1 MRRLAPLVLLVP
13 LAAACGGGSKHS
25 SSNAAPV
32 DAVKSAAQK
41 TYAAGSEALELTAN
55 VDASGQSVALS
66 GKGAFDTKTA
76 RGSLHLDVNE
86 APVSTTIDEIL
97 GGTAVYLRSPL
108 LAGGLPGGKTW
119 LKLDLAKLHVSG
131 IDLQSLLA
139 QDPGAELKRLQALKS
154 ATKVGSDQIG
164 THYKVQAASGSIS
177 AYDVWVG
184 GDGYIHRVVVA
195 QASQKVSATI
205 DLSKF
210 GTKVTAA
217 PPPAA
222 QVYESKNGSIPGL
235 GGVGA

>member
-1 MRRLAPLVLLVP
+1 MRRLAPLVLLLP

-41 TYAAGSEALELTAN
+41 TYNAGSEALDLTAN
-55 VDASGQSVALS
+55 VAASGQSLALS
-66 GKGAFDTKTA
+66 GKGAFDTKA
-76 RGSLHLDVNE
+76 GRGSLQLDVNA
-86 APVSTTIDEIL
+86 APLTVTIDEVL
-97 GGTAVYLRSPL
+97 VGTSVYLKSPL
-108 LAGGLPGGKTW
+108 LTSGLPGGKTW
-119 LKLDLAKLHVSG
+119 VKLDLTKVHVSG
-131 IDLQSLLA
+131 INLQSLLA
-139 QDPGAELKRLQALKS
+139 QDPGAQLKRLQSLKS
-154 ATKVGSDQIG
+154 ATKVGTDQIG
-164 THYKVQAASGSIS
+164 THYKVQAATGSIS
-177 AYDVWVG
+177 NYDVWVG

-195 QASQKVSATI
+195 QASPKVSVTI

-217 PPPAA
+217 APPAA

>member
-76 RGSLHLDVNE
+76 RGSLHLDVNA
-86 APVSTTIDEIL
+86 APVSTTIDEVL
-97 GGTAVYLRSPL
+97 VGTAVYLRSPL

-195 QASQKVSATI
+195 QASPKVSATI

>member
-13 LAAACGGGSKHS
+13 LAAACGGGAKS
-25 SSNAAPV
+25 SASSVSPV

-41 TYAAGSEALELTAN
+41 TYDAGSEELDLTAN

-66 GKGAFDTKTA
+66 GKGAFATKTA
-76 RGSLHLDVNE
+76 RGSLHLDVNA
-86 APVSTTIDEIL
+86 APLTTTIDEVL
-97 GGTAVYLRSPL
+97 VGTAAYLSSPL
-108 LAGGLPGGKTW
+108 LTGSLPGGKTW
-119 LKLDLAKLHVSG
+119 LKLDLRKLHLSG

-154 ATKVGSDQIG
+154 ATKVGTDQIG
-164 THYKVQAASGSIS
+164 THYKVQSTSGSIS
-177 AYDVWVG
+177 DYDVWIG

-195 QASQKVSATI
+195 QASPKVSVTI

-210 GTKVTAA
+210 GRKVTAA
-217 PPPAA
+217 APPAA